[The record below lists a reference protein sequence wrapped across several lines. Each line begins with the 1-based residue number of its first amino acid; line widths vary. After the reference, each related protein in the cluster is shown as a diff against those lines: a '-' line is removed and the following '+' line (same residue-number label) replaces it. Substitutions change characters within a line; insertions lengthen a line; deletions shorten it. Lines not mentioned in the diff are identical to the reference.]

1 MNKSVI
7 FAGGLIAGAAGG
19 CFVSYKM
26 LKDRFEQ
33 KTEEEI
39 ASVRE
44 TLLQE
49 SKARREAMEAAK
61 KEQEKAAVQAVKTY
75 SATSK
80 EAEKAAAVLMDK
92 PKKKPYVIPP
102 DVLEDD
108 SNPHKR
114 VGIKLYAD
122 GIVTDMGDRPIDDK
136 ELAEKVGPDALS
148 HFGEYDDDRVCI
160 RNEALETD
168 FEIVRLYRDYSE
180 LIRMRK

>member
-1 MNKSVI
+1 
-7 FAGGLIAGAAGG
+7 
-19 CFVSYKM
+19 
-26 LKDRFEQ
+26 
-33 KTEEEI
+33 
-39 ASVRE
+39 
-44 TLLQE
+44 
-49 SKARREAMEAAK
+49 
-61 KEQEKAAVQAVKTY
+61 
-75 SATSK
+75 
-80 EAEKAAAVLMDK
+80 MDK

-108 SNPHKR
+108 SNPYNR